1 MIDWALDQISKE
13 AIWALVVVGMIVVV
27 AVVSHLKNNCYRR
40 VPEKSAHNMNE
51 VSDANILFQA
61 MATTGFWIKVAFILV
76 FGGGWFACYWA
87 ATKAEHDGNRR
98 RAIILGI
105 AGIAIAIAGFVIED
119 HFDIF
124 SDDDDD
130 DEMALVNDN
139 GQTGLFYPCGAK
151 CPQLAKV
158 L

>member
-1 MIDWALDQISKE
+1 
-13 AIWALVVVGMIVVV
+13 
-27 AVVSHLKNNCYRR
+27 
-40 VPEKSAHNMNE
+40 
-51 VSDANILFQA
+51 
-61 MATTGFWIKVAFILV
+61 VAFILV

-87 ATKAEHDGNRR
+87 ATKSEQDGNRR

-130 DEMALVNDN
+130 DGDGDGDGTN
-139 GQTGLFYPCGAK
+139 
-151 CPQLAKV
+151 
-158 L
+158 

>member
-1 MIDWALDQISKE
+1 M
-13 AIWALVVVGMIVVV
+13 
-27 AVVSHLKNNCYRR
+27 
-40 VPEKSAHNMNE
+40 PE
-51 VSDANILFQA
+51 DANILIQA

-87 ATKAEHDGNRR
+87 ATKAEQAGNRR

-130 DEMALVNDN
+130 NDDDDDDDDDDDGTN
-139 GQTGLFYPCGAK
+139 
-151 CPQLAKV
+151 
-158 L
+158 

>member
-1 MIDWALDQISKE
+1 
-13 AIWALVVVGMIVVV
+13 
-27 AVVSHLKNNCYRR
+27 
-40 VPEKSAHNMNE
+40 MNE
-51 VSDANILFQA
+51 VSDANIFIQA

-130 DEMALVNDN
+130 DDDGHN
-139 GQTGLFYPCGAK
+139 
-151 CPQLAKV
+151 
-158 L
+158 

>member
-1 MIDWALDQISKE
+1 M
-13 AIWALVVVGMIVVV
+13 
-27 AVVSHLKNNCYRR
+27 
-40 VPEKSAHNMNE
+40 PE
-51 VSDANILFQA
+51 DANILIQA

-87 ATKAEHDGNRR
+87 ATKAEQDGNRR

-119 HFDIF
+119 HFDIL

-130 DEMALVNDN
+130 NNDDDDGTN
-139 GQTGLFYPCGAK
+139 
-151 CPQLAKV
+151 
-158 L
+158 